1 MTLSCQVYHIT
12 SLTPQLT
19 VFCFGHT
26 APCGMFQVP
35 EEEID
40 SVAELMRL
48 LEIDVLGPTC
58 CMA

>member
-1 MTLSCQVYHIT
+1 
-12 SLTPQLT
+12 
-19 VFCFGHT
+19 
-26 APCGMFQVP
+26 MFQVP